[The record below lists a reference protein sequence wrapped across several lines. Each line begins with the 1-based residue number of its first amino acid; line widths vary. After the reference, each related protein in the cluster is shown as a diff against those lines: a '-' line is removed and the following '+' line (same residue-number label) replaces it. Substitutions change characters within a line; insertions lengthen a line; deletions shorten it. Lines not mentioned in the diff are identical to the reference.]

1 MQSNQSPRK
10 SRQRERLILALLE
23 QPSLSR
29 AAEAAGMSYPTAW
42 RITKTP
48 EFCQEYAAARRD
60 SFAQAIA
67 RLQHGSGPA
76 ASGLL
81 KVLNDPGTKDRDLL
95 RAADSILNHG
105 LKAMAYDELQ
115 TRIERLEEL
124 VKGKHSQIDK
134 L

>member
-1 MQSNQSPRK
+1 MTSNNSRK

-23 QPSLSR
+23 QPRLSG
-29 AAEAAGMSYPTAW
+29 AADAAGMSYPTAW
-42 RITKTP
+42 RISKTP
-48 EFCQEYAAARRD
+48 EFSQEYAAARRD
-60 SFAQAIA
+60 AFAQAIA
-67 RLQHGSGPA
+67 SLQHGSGQA

-81 KVLNDPGTKDRDLL
+81 KVLNGPGTKDRDLL

-124 VKGKHSQIDK
+124 VKDRH
-134 L
+134 